1 MDKPKKI
8 VKTKTA
14 ICDLLEW
21 IDRVEER
28 GITQLS
34 TEKIRERIKERVSM
48 EKQVIFSFSDKLLTS
63 GSPRQEVF
71 ENHFIQDKSKSSK
84 ELEE

>member
-34 TEKIRERIKERVSM
+34 TEKIRERIKERISL
-48 EKQVIFSFSDKLLTS
+48 EKQVIFSFNEKLFNS
-63 GSPRQEVF
+63 SSPRKEVF
-71 ENHFIQDKSKSSK
+71 ETYFIQNKSKSSE
-84 ELEE
+84 ELEN